1 VGLPLIDTCLIAR
14 DLRFPVD
21 MCQVACPGVTGRRR
35 LDPAQRYGELVEAGA
50 ALFAEHPYDDVR
62 MDDVATRAG
71 VSRALLYRHFPAKR
85 DLFEAVY
92 RRAADR
98 LLATTELGPSGPLAD
113 QVAAGLDA
121 HIDYFVANRNT
132 VLAANRVLAGDP
144 KIQAVIDDELAE
156 LQRRLLDT
164 LGIDGPRGP
173 LASAT
178 LWSWLV
184 FVRTL
189 CVDWLADPQ
198 AYGREELRAVCAGAL
213 LGALDAVMDGLP

>member
-1 VGLPLIDTCLIAR
+1 
-14 DLRFPVD
+14 
-21 MCQVACPGVTGRRR
+21 VTGRPR
-35 LDPAQRYGELVEAGA
+35 LDPAQRYGQLLEVGA
-50 ALFAEHPYDDVR
+50 ALFAEHSYDEVR
-62 MDDVATRAG
+62 MEEVATRAG

-85 DLFEAVY
+85 DLFAAVY

-98 LLATTELGPSGPLAD
+98 LLATTQLDPAGPWAE

-121 HIDYFVANRNT
+121 HLDYFTENRNT

-144 KIQAVIDDELAE
+144 RIQAVINDELAE

-164 LGIDGPRGP
+164 LDPGDPQRH
-173 LASAT
+173 LVSAT

-189 CVDWLADPQ
+189 CVEWLADPQ
-198 AYGREELRAVCAGAL
+198 AYGRDEVRMVCSGAL
-213 LGALDAVMDGLP
+213 LGALDAVLGSGRPVPDEPP